1 MIIPI
6 LLMAAIAI
14 YYRIKWQR
22 AHETLSIVIY
32 GVLENKIT
40 VKDNVIEI
48 DGENMKL

>member
-32 GVLENKIT
+32 GVLKNKIT

-48 DGENMKL
+48 DGKDMK

>member
-1 MIIPI
+1 MIIST

-22 AHETLSIVIY
+22 ADDALSIVIY
-32 GVLENKIT
+32 GILKNKIT

-48 DGENMKL
+48 DGENMKC